1 MSFFLCV
8 VSLFEYASSVF
19 FVYRFFRV
27 SPVLYGSTAVLG
39 SLFGVSTGSARC
51 SMVPPR
57 PRTPGAVFQ
66 MVHPSSIH
74 PSINPSAIRSSSFH
88 HPSITRPYDGTHEG
102 PGGSPFQVFPEWFQ
116 NEPENKARVRFSRA
130 GKFYVLYVCFL
141 PSVASHVYL
150 RAPS

>member
-102 PGGSPFQVFPEWFQ
+102 PGGSPFQVFPSGSKMSPKIKHGSGFPEQGNFMYYTCVFFQ
-116 NEPENKARVRFSRA
+116 A
-130 GKFYVLYVCFL
+130 
-141 PSVASHVYL
+141 L
-150 RAPS
+150 RRMCT